1 MYFEYKMKSESLN
14 LDQSSF
20 QSYSGNISVDIYIK
34 TCEFF

>member
-20 QSYSGNISVDIYIK
+20 QSYNISVDIYIK